1 MASYDLDR
9 TAIDSLLA
17 AENSDP
23 HVRKAIIDYLVG
35 KGSSAADALQFV
47 GGLNGDVP
55 CAGPTD
61 LWSTVAA
68 AIGPTGDLQWGG
80 IGKSNDIFGGSG
92 NFDTLPGGSYDVHI
106 TGSGASVVG
115 TSGNDTF
122 LARTGSNDTI
132 AGGAGYDQILFNTS
146 STNASVTT
154 DQHGVTTIT
163 FSGGSLT
170 VSNVEQ
176 LDFVDHTVK
185 L

>member
-1 MASYDLDR
+1 MAAYDLDR
-9 TAIDSLLA
+9 AAIDSLLA

-35 KGSSAADALQFV
+35 KGTSTADALQFV

-55 CAGPTD
+55 CAGSTD

-68 AIGPTGDLQWGG
+68 AIGSSELQWGG
-80 IGKSNDIFGGSG
+80 IGKFNDIFGGSG
-92 NFDTLPGGSYDVHI
+92 NFDTLPGGSYAVQI
-106 TGSGASVVG
+106 TGSGASIVG

-132 AGGAGYDQILFNTS
+132 SGGAGYDQVLVNTS

-163 FSGGSLT
+163 FSAGGSLT